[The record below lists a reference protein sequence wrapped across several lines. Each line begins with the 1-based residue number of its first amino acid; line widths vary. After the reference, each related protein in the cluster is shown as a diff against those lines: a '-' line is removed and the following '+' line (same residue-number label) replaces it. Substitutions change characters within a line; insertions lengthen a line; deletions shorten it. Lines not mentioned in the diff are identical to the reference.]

1 MAQRLT
7 YKRRH
12 SYSTKSNKIRKI
24 KTPGGRL
31 SIKYQSKIGCK
42 RRCADTGVILKGIKA
57 VRPQKL
63 SKLSKRQK
71 TVSRAY
77 GGHLSANAVKERI
90 LRAFLIEEQ
99 KIVASVLNT
108 KDVSKK

>member
-7 YKRRH
+7 YRRRH
-12 SYSTKSNKIRKI
+12 GYNTKSNKVSYV

-31 SIKYQSKIGCK
+31 ALKYRGK
-42 RRCADTGVILKGIKA
+42 RPSVPKCADTGVPLKGIKA
-57 VRPQKL
+57 VRPRKL
-63 SKLSKRQK
+63 SQLSKRFK

-77 GGHLSANAVKERI
+77 GGNLCANAVKERI

-99 KIVASVLNT
+99 KIVASVLNANESA
-108 KDVSKK
+108 KN